1 MQVDSGKTT
10 TSDVVQI
17 SDVDMVVKDVEKRP
31 MVFDKSV
38 DPRNQKLVMAD
49 NHKASSSSMD

>member
-1 MQVDSGKTT
+1 MQVNSEKTT

-17 SDVDMVVKDVEKRP
+17 SDVNVVVKDVEKRP

-38 DPRNQKLVMAD
+38 DPRN
-49 NHKASSSSMD
+49 